1 MSVLNMV
8 LYPDDPLTQKA
19 EPFDVFGPE
28 LVQLKEDM
36 LETMHAYE
44 GVGLAGPQIGISKRI
59 FVMQEPEQEGL
70 CLVNPEIVTSEG
82 EQIGEEG
89 CLSIPEIYSDVV
101 RAERLIVRAFNEHG
115 QAMNIEAEGY
125 AARII
130 LHEYDHLE
138 GIVFLD
144 RLDILTRQAKLA
156 EWNEVRARV
165 LAEGPAAPRP

>member
-19 EPFDVFGPE
+19 VACDVIGPE
-28 LVQLKEDM
+28 LVKLKEDM

-44 GVGLAGPQIGISKRI
+44 GVGLAGPQVGISKRI
-59 FVMQEPEQEGL
+59 FVMQEPEGEGL
-70 CLVNPEIVTSEG
+70 CLINPEILSSEG

-89 CLSIPEIYSDVV
+89 CLSIPEIYADVK
-101 RAERLIVRAFNEHG
+101 RAERLTVRALNEHG
-115 QAMNIEAEGY
+115 QSMTIDAEGY

-156 EWNEVRARV
+156 EWTEVRARV
-165 LAEGPAAPRP
+165 LADGPAAPSP

>member
-19 EPFDVFGPE
+19 ESYEEIGPE
-28 LVQLKEDM
+28 LVKLKDDM
-36 LETMHAYE
+36 VETMHAYE
-44 GVGLAGPQIGISKRI
+44 GVGLAGPQVGISKRI
-59 FVMQEPEQEGL
+59 FVMQEPEQDAL
-70 CLVNPEIVTSEG
+70 CLINPEILNSEG
-82 EQIGEEG
+82 EQVGEEG
-89 CLSIPEIYSDVV
+89 CLSIPEIYADVV
-101 RAERLIVRAFNEHG
+101 RADRLVVRALNEHG
-115 QAMNIEAEGY
+115 QTMTIEAEGY

-144 RLDILTRQAKLA
+144 RLDILSRQAKLS

-165 LAEGPAAPRP
+165 LAEGPTAPRL

>member
-1 MSVLNMV
+1 MSILNMV

-19 EPFDVFGPE
+19 EPYDVIGPE
-28 LVQLKEDM
+28 LVALKDDM
-36 LETMHAYE
+36 LETMQAYE
-44 GVGLAGPQIGISKRI
+44 GVGLAGPQIGIGKRI
-59 FVMQEPEQEGL
+59 FVMQEPDREGL
-70 CLVNPEIVTSEG
+70 CLINPEILSKDG

-101 RAERLIVRAFNEHG
+101 RAERLTVRALNEHG
-115 QAMNIEAEGY
+115 QSMTIEAEGY

-138 GIVFLD
+138 GIMFLD

-156 EWNEVRARV
+156 EWNDVRARV

>member
-1 MSVLNMV
+1 MSILNMV

-19 EPFDVFGPE
+19 EPYDVISPD
-28 LVQLKEDM
+28 LLALKEDM
-36 LETMHAYE
+36 LETMQAYE

-59 FVMQEPEQEGL
+59 FVMQEPDREGL
-70 CLVNPEIVTSEG
+70 CLINPEILSTDG

-101 RAERLIVRAFNEHG
+101 RAERLTVRALNEHG
-115 QAMNIEAEGY
+115 QTMTIEAEGY

-138 GIVFLD
+138 GIMFLD

-156 EWNEVRARV
+156 EWNDVRARV
-165 LAEGPAAPRP
+165 LAEGPPAPRP

>member
-1 MSVLNMV
+1 MV

-19 EPFDVFGPE
+19 EAFDSFGPE
-28 LVQLKEDM
+28 LVKLKDDM
-36 LETMHAYE
+36 IETMHAYE
-44 GVGLAGPQIGISKRI
+44 GVGLAGPQIGVSKRI
-59 FVMQEPEQEGL
+59 FVMQEPDRDEL
-70 CLVNPEIVTSEG
+70 CLINPEVLSAEG
-82 EQIGEEG
+82 EQVGEEG

-101 RAERLIVRAFNEHG
+101 RAERLTVRALNEHG
-115 QAMNIEAEGY
+115 QTMTIEAEGF

-130 LHEYDHLE
+130 LHEVDHLE

-165 LAEGPAAPRP
+165 LAEGPAAPRL